1 MRRESDMRT
10 GTEGGRMPSPGLGV
24 PPMGR
29 CDECGKR
36 VTVRARGKVRRGP
49 LRGLNGMR
57 CLECKGGAA

>member
-1 MRRESDMRT
+1 MRLDSDMRRGSDT
-10 GTEGGRMPSPGLGV
+10 GPMPSPGLGV
-24 PPMGR
+24 PTLGR

-57 CLECKGGAA
+57 CLACKGGEA